1 MNADMHGTRS
11 PECQAVA
18 SISAELAL
26 GLLDAT
32 EHESALRHIHA
43 CDACAQEMRALEHT
57 AVALLEAVP
66 AATPPAPLRV
76 PRAPQEQA
84 HPGRMRRGFP
94 RRGSPRRG
102 SLRRGLLT
110 PAFAVTAAALAAII
124 ILAGGGQLSAPSRAS
139 AQLTL
144 AGRTLGQVSLT
155 TGQRVAVAISLR
167 NAKGVRSVRCIV
179 WQHSG
184 RGAVIGSFTVSGGRA
199 SWSGQSP
206 WPISTL
212 RSVELVSTAGH
223 KVAVARI
230 HT

>member
-1 MNADMHGTRS
+1 MNADMHETRS

-18 SISAELAL
+18 SVSAELVL

-32 EHESALRHIHA
+32 EHASALRHIHA
-43 CDACAQEMRALEHT
+43 CEACAHEVQTLEHT
-57 AVALLEAVP
+57 AMALLEAVP
-66 AATPPAPLRV
+66 EATPSAPLRV
-76 PRAPQEQA
+76 PRAPQERA
-84 HPGRMRRGFP
+84 RPGRMRRSF
-94 RRGSPRRG
+94 PRRG

-110 PAFAVTAAALAAII
+110 PAFAVAAAGLAAII
-124 ILAGGGQLSAPSRAS
+124 ILAGGGQLPAPDRAS

-144 AGRTLGQVSLT
+144 AGRALGQVSLT

-184 RGAVIGSFTVSGGRA
+184 RGAVIGSFTVSGGHA

-206 WPISTL
+206 WPIATL

>member
-18 SISAELAL
+18 SVSAELVL

-32 EHESALRHIHA
+32 EHASALRHIHA
-43 CDACAQEMRALEHT
+43 CDACAHEVQTLEHT
-57 AVALLEAVP
+57 AMGLLEAVP
-66 AATPPAPLRV
+66 EATPPAPLRV
-76 PRAPQEQA
+76 HRASQERA
-84 HPGRMRRGFP
+84 RPGRMRRGFP
-94 RRGSPRRG
+94 RRDF
-102 SLRRGLLT
+102 LRRGLLT
-110 PAFAVTAAALAAII
+110 PAFAVAAAGLAAIV
-124 ILAGGGQLSAPSRAS
+124 ILATGGGRLSTPGRAS

-144 AGRTLGQVSLT
+144 AGRALGQVSLT

-167 NAKGVRSVRCIV
+167 NAQGVRSVRCIV

-206 WPISTL
+206 WPIATL
-212 RSVELVSTAGH
+212 RSVELVSTAGR